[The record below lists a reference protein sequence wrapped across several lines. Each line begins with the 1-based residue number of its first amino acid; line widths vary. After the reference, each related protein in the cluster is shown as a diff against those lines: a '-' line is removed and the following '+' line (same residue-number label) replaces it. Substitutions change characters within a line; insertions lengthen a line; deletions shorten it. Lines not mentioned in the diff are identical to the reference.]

1 MQIED
6 QETGNSHSEFARPTP
21 LFESIYDLLWN
32 SILAGEVAPGARIRD
47 IEWAKRLGVSRTPVR
62 EAMRRLQQEGILIPL
77 SPGGYQVKTIGD
89 EDLKNLYVCRGS
101 LERAAT
107 IQAAGKCTTEELA
120 ALRDF
125 VAECDRAIAKK
136 DFRKAF
142 ALNTAFHDKI
152 VALARNSYLT
162 ATYTV
167 IKRHIIFARQGL
179 LNSLGGEEMAT
190 SLYRQRLERKQ
201 AQHKAIVKA
210 MAAGDPARAGSLME
224 EHLEDSSKHFN
235 VRRDDE

>member
-1 MQIED
+1 MQVED
-6 QETGNSHSEFARPTP
+6 DESGVQSELARPTP

-32 SILAGEVAPGARIRD
+32 SILTGEVGAGSRIRD

-77 SPGGYQVKTIGD
+77 SSGGYQVKTIAA
-89 EDLKNLYVCRGS
+89 EDLSNLYVCRAS

-107 IQAAGKCTTEELA
+107 MQATARCTPAEIS
-120 ALRDF
+120 ALREF

-136 DFRKAF
+136 DLQKAF
-142 ALNTAFHDKI
+142 SLNTQFHDKI

-167 IKRHIIFARQGL
+167 IKRHIIFARRGL

-210 MAAGDPARAGSLME
+210 MAGRDAARAGGLME
-224 EHLEDSSKHFN
+224 EHLDDSSKHFN
-235 VRRDDE
+235 VQQDD